1 MSNHIWKFS
10 RIGGVNRV
18 NIESGDDLLHLG
30 ELDQKLWTALSCPV
44 KGLEID
50 AEILTHMDSD
60 EDGKIRVPEILEA
73 LRWILGIIKNPNDL
87 LERRTSMPL
96 SAINV
101 ETEEGRIMLAS
112 AKQILIN
119 LDKAEA
125 KGISRNETSDVAKIF
140 ADTKFNGDGI
150 ITEQSTNDE
159 TLQKIIQNIISNIG
173 SKTDRSGLP
182 GISTEELEAFTI
194 QCQAYHQWFFKAES
208 ESDKIRPFG
217 DKTNDAFELFKKIQP
232 KFDDYFLRCKLSEF
246 DPSSSEL
253 LNSLT
258 SRIENINHKDIS
270 NSIEELETFPISKI
284 EANKPLSFS
293 QPINP
298 AWTVV
303 TKKFVEIVKKLLSDE
318 NYMTDLEWENIKSI
332 FKNYENWLTEK
343 EGELVESLGL
353 DAVRN
358 FLNSNQKEQM
368 MDLIQQDQALE
379 AESNNIM
386 MVDKLVGY
394 YCHIFTLLNNFV
406 SFSDFYSSNRKGI
419 FQAGTLY
426 FDQRS
431 CDLCII
437 VSDMN
442 KHNAMAKNSG
452 ICLVYFDCTSK
463 VQNKKMT
470 ILAAFT
476 DGDVDNLEIGRNALF
491 YDNKGHDWDAS
502 IIKIIDNPI
511 SIRQAFWSPYR
522 KMSKLISKQIEKFAS
537 SQDEKVNNATTESI
551 EKTGDKT
558 IVSVDNTMKPTE
570 QTAVVAAVETAKPAP
585 FDIAKFAGIFAA
597 IGLAFGAI
605 GSVLASIIGG
615 FIALTWWKMPLA
627 FLGIIL
633 AISGPSMI
641 LAWLKLRKR
650 NLAPVLDAN
659 GWAINARATINIA
672 FGRTLTDLAKLPKN
686 AKLNIKDPFRK
697 KRSPV
702 LPILIGIIIIATAIV
717 LWKLGYISL

>member
-18 NIESGDDLLHLG
+18 NLESGEDLHHLS

-60 EDGKIRVPEILEA
+60 KDGKIRVPEILEA
-73 LRWILGIIKNPNDL
+73 VDWILRFIKNPNDL

-96 SAINV
+96 SAINTD
-101 ETEEGRIMLAS
+101 TEEGRIMLSS
-112 AKQILIN
+112 AKQILQN
-119 LDKAEA
+119 LDKADA

-140 ADTKFNGDGI
+140 ANTKFNGDGI
-150 ITEQSTNDE
+150 ITEQSTDDE
-159 TLQKIIQNIISNIG
+159 NLQKSIHNIISIIG
-173 SKTDRSGLP
+173 SKTDRSGMP
-182 GISTEELEAFTI
+182 GISEDELKTFVN
-194 QCQAYHQWFFKAES
+194 QCEAYHNWVLKAETNS
-208 ESDKIRPFG
+208 SKNRPFG
-217 DKTNDAFELFKKIQP
+217 NQTDEAYELFKKIEA
-232 KFDDYFLRCKLSEF
+232 KIDDYFLRCKLSEF
-246 DPSSSEL
+246 DPASAEI

-270 NSIEELETFPISKI
+270 KSLEELESFPISKI
-284 EANKPLSFS
+284 DANKPLSFS

-298 AWTVV
+298 SWTLV
-303 TKKFVEIVKKLLSDE
+303 TKKFSDIVKKMLSDE
-318 NYMTDLEWENIKSI
+318 NCMTESEWENIKNI
-332 FKNYENWLTEK
+332 FKNYENWLSEK
-343 EGELVESLGL
+343 EGEQIESIGL
-353 DAVRN
+353 EAVRD
-358 FLNSNQKEQM
+358 FLNSNQNQQII
-368 MDLIQQDQALE
+368 DLIEQDKTLE
-379 AESNNIM
+379 EDSNNIIL
-386 MVDKLVGY
+386 VDKLVGY

-406 SFSDFYSSNRKGI
+406 SFSDFYSSDRRGI
-419 FQAGTLY
+419 FQAGTVY

-442 KHNAMAKNSG
+442 KHNTMAALSG
-452 ICLVYFDCTSK
+452 ICLVYFECTSK
-463 VQNKKMT
+463 VKNKKMN
-470 ILAAFT
+470 IVAAFT
-476 DGDVDNLEIGRNALF
+476 DGDVDNLEMGRNALF
-491 YDNKGHDWDAS
+491 YDNSGHDWDAS

-511 SIRQAFWSPYR
+511 SIKQAFWSPYR

-537 SQDEKVNNATTESI
+537 SQDEKVNKATTESI

-558 IVSVDNTMKPTE
+558 IGAVDNSLKPTE
-570 QTAVVAAVETAKPAP
+570 PTAVAATEPAKPAP

-605 GSVLASIIGG
+605 GSILASIVGG

-659 GWAINARATINIA
+659 GWAINAKATINIA
-672 FGRTLTDLAKLPKN
+672 FGRTLTSLAKLPKN
-686 AKLNIKDPFRK
+686 AKLNINDPFRK
-697 KRSPV
+697 KSSPI
-702 LPILIGIIIIATAIV
+702 LPILIILIIITTAVV